1 VNTGPEVA
9 GLRSTVEVAI
19 TSVAAGGDAIS
30 RLPNG
35 KVVFVDGA
43 LPGEVVLAEIVEDRH
58 DFARARVVEVVTAA
72 PWRVEPPCS
81 GVAAGCGGCQWQ
93 HVEPG
98 AQRGYKVT
106 IVVDAL
112 ARIAHRKQV
121 AMAPP
126 LSVPSVGYRTT
137 ARPGVDPSGRAG
149 YRRRG
154 GHEVVANDECIVAHP
169 RLAELIT
176 RGRYPGASQVLLR
189 VGVAGGERVAAIS
202 GGRRGNVQVP
212 PDVAVV
218 ESGRRG
224 QRAAVHENVGGRRWR
239 ISVDSFFQS
248 GPAAAE
254 LLTGAVQDA
263 VGDAVGAGGLL
274 VDAYAGVG
282 LLGGLV
288 AAARGARLISIEQ
301 HRSAVGDAAVN
312 LADLGAKVV
321 ATAVDRWQPP
331 RGEEVDVVVAD
342 PARPGLGRPG
352 VAALAAARAGRLVL
366 VSCDPASLARD
377 ATLLDAAGYRLT
389 RCQVVDLFPHT
400 AHVEVV
406 ARFDR

>member
-1 VNTGPEVA
+1 MASRHP
-9 GLRSTVEVAI
+9 TVEVEI
-19 TSVAAGGDAIS
+19 TGVAAGGDALG

-35 KVVFVDGA
+35 KVIFVEGA
-43 LPGEVVLAEIVEDRH
+43 LPDEVVVAEIVADRH
-58 DFARARVVEVVTAA
+58 DFARGRTVAVVTPSPA
-72 PWRVEPPCS
+72 RVEPPCS

-93 HVEPG
+93 HVEPRS
-98 AQRGYKVT
+98 QVDYKVA

-112 ARIAHRKQV
+112 RRIAHLDHV
-121 AMAPP
+121 ALAPARA
-126 LSVPSVGYRTT
+126 VPSSGYRTT
-137 ARPGVDPSGRAG
+137 ARPGVSGSGRAG

-176 RGRYPGASQVLLR
+176 GGRYPGAQEVMLR

-202 GGRRGNVQVP
+202 GGRRGDVQVP
-212 PDVAVV
+212 GDVVVV
-218 ESGRRG
+218 EAGRRG
-224 QRAAVHENVGGRRWR
+224 QRAAVHEDVGGRRWR
-239 ISVDSFFQS
+239 ISADSFFQS

-254 LLTGAVQDA
+254 LLAAAVDDA
-263 VGDAVGAGGLL
+263 VGDGLGAGGLL

-288 AAARGARLISIEQ
+288 AAGRRARLISIEQ
-301 HRSAVGDAAVN
+301 HRSAVGDATVN
-312 LADLGAKVV
+312 LADLDARIV
-321 ATAVDRWQPP
+321 AGAVDRWQPP
-331 RGEEVDVVVAD
+331 RGDTVDVVVAD

-352 VAALAAARAGRLVL
+352 VAALAAAGARRLVL

-377 ATLLDAAGYRLT
+377 ATLLQAAGYRLA

>member
-1 VNTGPEVA
+1 
-9 GLRSTVEVAI
+9 
-19 TSVAAGGDAIS
+19 VAAGGDALG
-30 RLPNG
+30 RLANG
-35 KVVFVDGA
+35 KVVFVEGA
-43 LPGEVVLAEIVEDRH
+43 LPDEVVLAEIVADRH
-58 DFARARVVEVVTAA
+58 DFARARTVEILAA
-72 PWRVEPPCS
+72 SPSRLEPPCS

-93 HVEPG
+93 HVEPV
-98 AQRGYKVT
+98 AQLQHKVA

-112 ARIAHRKQV
+112 ARIAHLNDV
-121 AMAPP
+121 AMTPP
-126 LSVPSVGYRTT
+126 QAVPSSGYRTT
-137 ARPGVDPSGRAG
+137 ARPGVSPSGRAG

-154 GHEVVANDECIVAHP
+154 GHEVIASDDCIVAHP
-169 RLAELIT
+169 QLAELIT
-176 RGRYPGASQVLLR
+176 AGRYPGASQVLLR

-202 GGRRGNVQVP
+202 GGRRADVQVP
-212 PDVAVV
+212 ADVAVV

-224 QRAAVHENVGGRRWR
+224 QRAAVHEDVGGRRWR

-254 LLTGAVQDA
+254 LLTAAVDEA
-263 VGDAVGAGGLL
+263 VGDALGAGGLL

-288 AAARGARLISIEQ
+288 AAARRARLISVEQ
-301 HRSAVGDAAVN
+301 HRSAVGDATVN
-312 LADLGAKVV
+312 LADLDAKIV

-331 RGEEVDVVVAD
+331 RGDTVDVIVAD

-352 VAALAAARAGRLVL
+352 VAALAAARPRRLVL

-377 ATLLDAAGYRLT
+377 ATLLEAAGYRLT
-389 RCQVVDLFPHT
+389 GCQVVDLFPHT

-406 ARFDR
+406 ARFDW